1 MKLAIV
7 GSRDFNDY
15 ELMKEYIQSKF
26 NLSELDA
33 IVSGG
38 AKVADSLAAKF
49 AQDHDIGL
57 IVKKAEWDK
66 YGRAAGPMRNK
77 LIIQEADAVVA
88 FPSAQS
94 KGTLNSINLARK
106 LGKRIEILNV

>member
-15 ELMKEYIQSKF
+15 ELMSEYIRSRF
-26 NLSELDA
+26 NLSEVDA
-33 IVSGG
+33 VVSGG
-38 AKVADSLAAKF
+38 AKGADSLAAKF
-49 AQDHDIGL
+49 AQEHDIEL